1 MLFNKLIRENDQP
14 LNIIKINEQDV
25 EIKYYIPTNQK
36 LEIVTNV
43 LKNLAQNEYS
53 FANTIQLDVY
63 LMIEIIKNYTN
74 IEFTEEDL
82 DNPAELYDQ
91 LNIQGI
97 IDKVIKKLPQEE
109 LDYLIKGTKDT
120 INSYYEQR
128 NSLRGI
134 MEDIVKDYS
143 ELDLNAENIQNK
155 LNNSENIDFLKTVVQ
170 KMG

>member
-1 MLFNKLIRENDQP
+1 MLFNKLIKENDQP

-43 LKNLAQNEYS
+43 LRNLVQNEYS
-53 FANTIQLDVY
+53 FVNTIQLDVY

-74 IEFTEEDL
+74 IEFAEDDL

-97 IDKVIKKLPQEE
+97 IDKVINKLPREE
-109 LDYLIKGTKDT
+109 LDYLIKGTNDT

-134 MEDIVKDYS
+134 MEDIVKDYG